1 MIGFKVNVIKV
12 C

>member
-1 MIGFKVNVIKV
+1 MIGLKVNVIKV